1 MSKEENQTDLPTI
14 RASRLYTNVN
24 SCILSAIIKSTWIFH
39 YNGRGNISIQVLQL
53 FKNVPKINHQPHV
66 SIKYLKCSYTRLRWA
81 VSGKHTPQNQ
91 TSAQKNQ
98 KAKYLD
104 LYVEFMLA

>member
-1 MSKEENQTDLPTI
+1 M
-14 RASRLYTNVN
+14 N

-39 YNGRGNISIQVLQL
+39 YNGRGNISIQVLHL

-66 SIKYLKCSYTRLRWA
+66 SIKYLKCSYTRLKWA

-91 TSAQKNQ
+91 TLAHTHKKKQ

-104 LYVEFMLA
+104 LYVDFMLA